1 MGMVDRVK
9 AQTVPEAKQASCGAG
24 FGDFCAAAQWRSAS

>member
-24 FGDFCAAAQWRSAS
+24 FGGFLCCRSVA